1 MITYQLSVQYE
12 DIESTDISNVTIKKR
27 LSHENL
33 TQLLEKHFLGLVNLE
48 IKSICV
54 KSNDTDIFTVT
65 LENYGKLNVLTLL
78 IAWSNKK

>member
-1 MITYQLSVQYE
+1 MHY
-12 DIESTDISNVTIKKR
+12 
-27 LSHENL
+27 
-33 TQLLEKHFLGLVNLE
+33 FLGLVNLE

-54 KSNDTDIFTVT
+54 KSNDTDIFTIT

>member
-1 MITYQLSVQYE
+1 MQYE
-12 DIESTDISNVTIKKR
+12 DIESTDISNVTIKNVYHTKK
-27 LSHENL
+27 NL

-54 KSNDTDIFTVT
+54 KSNDTDIFTIT